1 MGKKNYDSLLHNILG
16 GAEIRPQDRFDPPA
30 DEKTE
35 SSPSSEPTT
44 DDDSSDEPW
53 KHFTFICSIELI
65 DKVQAIAHKEGFTIR
80 AFMEYMMRQGIDQ
93 YIRLRVNVC
102 TRIHYINACAT
113 RIKKKHR

>member
-1 MGKKNYDSLLHNILG
+1 MIPCSTTFLVVQKFVHRIGLILL
-16 GAEIRPQDRFDPPA
+16 A

-80 AFMEYMMRQGIDQ
+80 AFMEYMMRQGIAQ
-93 YIRLRVNVC
+93 YEAKHGKARK
-102 TRIHYINACAT
+102 
-113 RIKKKHR
+113 IKVKAVKDVM

>member
-16 GAEIRPQDRFDPPA
+16 GAEIRPQDRFDPLA

-35 SSPSSEPTT
+35 SSPSSEPTS

-80 AFMEYMMRQGIDQ
+80 AFMEYMMRQGIAQ
-93 YIRLRVNVC
+93 YEAKHGKARK
-102 TRIHYINACAT
+102 
-113 RIKKKHR
+113 IKVKAVKDVM

>member
-16 GAEIRPQDRFDPPA
+16 GAEIRLQDRFDPPA

-35 SSPSSEPTT
+35 SSPSSETT
-44 DDDSSDEPW
+44 SDDDSSDEPW

-80 AFMEYMMRQGIDQ
+80 AFMEYMMRQGIAQ
-93 YIRLRVNVC
+93 YEAKHGKARK
-102 TRIHYINACAT
+102 
-113 RIKKKHR
+113 IKVKAVKDVM